1 MVLAKPGDTVT
12 VSYIGTLDNGRIF
25 DSTDADGPLTFTI
38 GNKQIFPALERA
50 VIGMRAG
57 EARNIVLAAEEAYGP
72 RLKDNIIRIDRK
84 CFPADKCIT
93 LGQKLSITFK
103 NGTSKLMLVTEAGE
117 DEITLDANHP
127 LAGCELTFALR
138 LDRID

>member
-57 EARNIVLAAEEAYGP
+57 EQKHCTCSEEATDPGT
-72 RLKDNIIRIDRK
+72 RIIHQDRPK
-84 CFPADKCIT
+84 ISC
-93 LGQKLSITFK
+93 
-103 NGTSKLMLVTEAGE
+103 
-117 DEITLDANHP
+117 
-127 LAGCELTFALR
+127 R
-138 LDRID
+138 